1 MKKIIDNFSTQAK
14 TYKKYRPVY
23 PKTFYDELLGLV
35 NSRDACWDC
44 GTGNGQVASVLSKYF
59 KEVNATDISD
69 TQLQQAA
76 RIENVSYSQQRA
88 EQTNLKD
95 STFDLITVA
104 QAVHWFDFEAFYKEV
119 KRVGK
124 KNAILA
130 IWGYELLNITPEIDA
145 LINTFYTE
153 IIGSF
158 WSFERKHI
166 DAHYASI
173 DFPFQEIKL
182 TKDYEIKTEL
192 SLSDLEG
199 YFNSWSSVQNYIRQ
213 KKENPVNQLINE
225 IKPFWEQNETKIV
238 SYPLFTKIGKITK

>member
-35 NSRDACWDC
+35 NIRNTCWDC

-88 EQTNLKD
+88 EQTNFKD

-119 KRVGK
+119 KRVGN

-153 IIGSF
+153 IVGPF

-166 DAHYASI
+166 DTHYASI

>member
-23 PKTFYDELLGLV
+23 PKTFYDALLNLTD
-35 NSRDACWDC
+35 NKDACWDC

-59 KEVNATDISD
+59 KTVSATDISD
-69 TQLQQAA
+69 TQLQQAVP
-76 RIENVSYSQQRA
+76 IENVRYSQQRA
-88 EQTNLKD
+88 EETNFK
-95 STFDLITVA
+95 SNTFDLITVA
-104 QAVHWFDFEAFYKEV
+104 QAAHWFDFDAFYNEV
-119 KRVGK
+119 NRVAK

-130 IWGYELLNITPEIDA
+130 IWGYELLYITPEIDA
-145 LINTFYTE
+145 IINTFYTE
-153 IIGSF
+153 IVGPY

-166 DAHYASI
+166 DTHYDSI
-173 DFPFQEIKL
+173 GFPFTEIKL
-182 TKDYEIKTEL
+182 AKDYEIKTEL

-225 IKPFWEQNETKIV
+225 IRPLWEQNETKIV
-238 SYPLFTKIGKITK
+238 SYPLFTKIGKITR